1 MTTRITDLAQSRV
14 VRSVIL
20 DAQNRMSDNQIKLST
35 LQKSQNYSG
44 ISESSNR
51 LVGLET
57 SNQRMEK
64 FLEDNTFIKLRLDT
78 MLNSINSMKSVLGD
92 VRDILR
98 DIDGEGVLTDGID
111 KDSTADVKI
120 SEIKDFL
127 NVQINGRY
135 LFAGSKTTTKPVVPG
150 TLSNA
155 PAFDSNFETKPEAS
169 FYYQGDETKSKARI
183 AEGVVLNYGDTAAD
197 PAFEKLIRSV
207 RILRSTDISG
217 GDANFRSKITHALE
231 LANQAEDGLQAMEM
245 NIGTK
250 IQQLD
255 TTNKNLETSKNFFQN
270 IISEIEGVN
279 TFEAVTEL
287 QQDQNMLEASFSTI
301 VKLANMSLA
310 KFI

>member
-1 MTTRITDLAQSRV
+1 MTTRITDLAQSKV

-20 DAQNRMSDNQIKLST
+20 DAQNRLSDNQIKLST
-35 LQKSQNYSG
+35 LQKSQSYSG
-44 ISESSNR
+44 ISENTNR

-57 SNQRMEK
+57 SNQRMAK
-64 FLEDNTFIKLRLDT
+64 FLEDNTYIKLRTDT
-78 MLNSINSMKSVLGD
+78 MLNSVDAMKSVLGD

-111 KDSTADVKI
+111 KDTISEVKI

-135 LFAGSKTTTKPVVPG
+135 LFAGSKTTTKPAEPG

-155 PAFDSNFETKPEAS
+155 PAFDSNFKTKPEPS

-183 AEGVVLNYGDTAAD
+183 AEGVVLNYGVTASD
-197 PAFEKLIRSV
+197 SAFEKLIRSV

-217 GDANFRSKITHALE
+217 GDANFRAKISHALE
-231 LANQAEDGLQAMEM
+231 LTNQAEDELQAMEM
-245 NIGTK
+245 NLGTK
-250 IQQLD
+250 IQQLA
-255 TTNKNLETSKNFFQN
+255 TTNKNLETSRNFFQN
-270 IISEIEGVN
+270 IISDIEGVN

-301 VKLANMSLA
+301 VKLANMSLS

>member
-1 MTTRITDLAQSRV
+1 
-14 VRSVIL
+14 
-20 DAQNRMSDNQIKLST
+20 
-35 LQKSQNYSG
+35 
-44 ISESSNR
+44 
-51 LVGLET
+51 
-57 SNQRMEK
+57 MEK

-197 PAFEKLIRSV
+197 SAFEKLIRSV